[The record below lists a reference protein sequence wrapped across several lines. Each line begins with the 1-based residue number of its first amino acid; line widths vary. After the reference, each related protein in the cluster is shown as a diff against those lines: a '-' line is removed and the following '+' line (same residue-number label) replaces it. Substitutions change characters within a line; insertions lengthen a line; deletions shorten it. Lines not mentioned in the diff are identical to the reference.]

1 MDRPVMDAREIILA
15 PIVTEKTTIGRETNN
30 QYAFRVN
37 ARADKGQIARA
48 VEEIFG
54 VRVTKVRTINM
65 SGKKKRLGRNVGR
78 TSSWKKALVTL
89 AEGDS
94 VDFFEGA

>member
-1 MDRPVMDAREIILA
+1 MDARQIILA
-15 PIVTEKTTIGRETNN
+15 PIVTEKSTIDRERNN
-30 QYAFRVN
+30 RYAFRVHPE
-37 ARADKGQIARA
+37 AGKGQIARA

-54 VRVTKVRTINM
+54 VRVTSVRTMNM
-65 SGKKKRLGRNVGR
+65 AGKKKRLGRNLGR